1 MRSASLTSPETV
13 QPESPLTA
21 DLPHRR
27 AGLFDY
33 RHAIN
38 TVDVNLAAGL
48 MDPSLL
54 CVGSSIYM
62 GMRDG
67 EFADIMGDALSASVT
82 IEAGTLIATFTG
94 TRISRQAARNIPH
107 GENNYLISMQDGTVL
122 DCRENAT
129 IHPPAC
135 LASISNQADGAY
147 HAPTRRILTY
157 DDNNAYVVW
166 RLVLGVMVA
175 TLYAVRRIVEG
186 EEIMWSY
193 GPSFAYGF
201 DASTVYSTSSSEPS
215 FGSDS
220 TTSRATSRALS
231 PDPLASA
238 QPVGARGRLLAVHQ
252 RLRALGFTHGEDA
265 YPEYGF
271 SNASPSTISESS
283 SVNSRRLFP
292 PLSPVP
298 LAQSPPSVPG
308 PSTYATAMS
317 PAEVEEAR
325 AARRRPLRRIVP
337 TPADDRAE
345 RKRLDNEPN
354 AKPPG

>member
-1 MRSASLTSPETV
+1 MRSASLTSPDTA

-21 DLPHRR
+21 DPPQRR

-33 RHAIN
+33 RNAIN
-38 TVDVNLAAGL
+38 TVDVNYAAGL
-48 MDPSLL
+48 MDPALL

-67 EFADIMGDALSASVT
+67 EFADNMGDALSASVT
-82 IEAGTLIATFTG
+82 IEAGTMIATFTG
-94 TRISRQAARNIPH
+94 TRISRQAARDIPH

-122 DCRENAT
+122 DCRHNAT
-129 IHPPAC
+129 IRPPAC
-135 LASISNQADGAY
+135 LASIANQADGAY
-147 HAPTRRILTY
+147 DATTGRILTY

-175 TLYAVRRIVEG
+175 TLYAVKQIVEG
-186 EEIMWSY
+186 DEIMWAY

-215 FGSDS
+215 FDSDS
-220 TTSRATSRALS
+220 TTSRVLS

-238 QPVGARGRLLAVHQ
+238 QPLGARGRLLAVHQ
-252 RLRALGFTHGEDA
+252 RLRAAGFTHGEDA

-271 SNASPSTISESS
+271 SNASPSTISESP
-283 SVNSRRLFP
+283 SVNSRRLFSP
-292 PLSPVP
+292 PSPAP
-298 LAQSPPSVPG
+298 LAQSLPSAPQ
-308 PSTYATAMS
+308 PSTHATAMS
-317 PAEVEEAR
+317 PAEAEEAR
-325 AARRRPLRRIVP
+325 AARQRLLRRIVP
-337 TPADDRAE
+337 IGLTRAE
-345 RKRLDNEPN
+345 QERLDNEPN